1 MQDLIFLILLAIPA
15 CLPLLDKIQRQP
27 PDKE

>member
-1 MQDLIFLILLAIPA
+1 MQDPLFLVPLAIPA

-27 PDKE
+27 SDKE

>member
-1 MQDLIFLILLAIPA
+1 MEYLIFLVLLAIPA

-27 PDKE
+27 SDKE